1 MINDTLTNEQL
12 RDSLQALKVA
22 YNIIANQ
29 QQPPVDN
36 LNLFFGIV
44 GVIGTVITVYALFQT
59 YKSKKIQN
67 YVFKRAQLALDKEA
81 TEQELSKTKEELSNV
96 EARIFD
102 LQKQIKKD
110 LPIEARRAVLKDHL
124 EEALE
129 NLVRYFD
136 DVKTTKTKIESLGEQ
151 SNISNDLLKSI
162 QAEIEPRFLI
172 KEKISIYQ
180 TLLTIATTLSGLAF
194 AFLPYPFER
203 YVGGALLLIGL
214 PLVIMILQLT
224 IKRRSKDKQKT
235 NLILLLVLSSLGTLM
250 TFISSIFFWIIFF
263 TINEFST
270 DVLSFSIVFSLITI
284 GILYSSI
291 RLFKKYKR
299 NYQKIVKV

>member
-12 RDSLQALKVA
+12 RDSLQALKGA
-22 YNIIANQ
+22 YKVIANQ
-29 QQPPVDN
+29 HQPIDN

-44 GVIGTVITVYALFQT
+44 GVIGTLITAYALFQT
-59 YKSKKIQN
+59 FKSKKIQN
-67 YVFKRAQLALDKEA
+67 YVFKRAQLVLEKEA
-81 TEQELSKTKEELSNV
+81 TEQELSKTKTELSSV
-96 EARIFD
+96 EARISD

-172 KEKISIYQ
+172 KEKISTYQ

-194 AFLPYPFER
+194 AFLPYPFQR
-203 YVGGALLLIGL
+203 FIGGALLLLGL

-224 IKRRSKDKQKT
+224 IKRRSKDKQET
-235 NLILLLVLSSLGTLM
+235 NLILLLILSSFGTLL

-263 TINEFST
+263 TINEFVS
-270 DVLSFSIVFSLITI
+270 DVLGFSIVFSLITI
-284 GILYSSI
+284 GMLFLSV
-291 RLFKKYKR
+291 RLLLKYKQ
-299 NYQKIVKV
+299 NYRKK